1 MNLNLNAKKFSFEQL
16 LLNIVFIIIG
26 LAYIVPFMLVISI
39 SLSSE
44 ASIKEFGYN
53 ILPKVVDFEAYKQI
67 FITPHTLIE
76 AYKVTIFFTLAT
88 TILSLV
94 VMGMMAYPLSR
105 KNCKFRKFLSFYIFF
120 TMLFSGG
127 LVPSYIV
134 ISKYLHLNNTIW
146 VYILPALVSAWNII
160 IIRTYFQG
168 LPPDMIE
175 AGKIDGASEFLI
187 FFRIIVPLSTPVFA
201 TIGFNTAVGK
211 WNDWNTSL
219 IYIDDTNLYS
229 LQYMLQRIL
238 REAEFLEKAVTEGDV
253 QFLDTEIPTES
264 MRYAMAILAAGPMMF
279 VFPFFQKYF
288 AKGLTIGSVKG

>member
-1 MNLNLNAKKFSFEQL
+1 MNLNLNAKKFSWEQL
-16 LLNIVFIIIG
+16 MLNIVFIIIG
-26 LAYIVPFMLVISI
+26 LAYILPFMLVISI

-44 ASIKEFGYN
+44 ASIREFGYN
-53 ILPKVVDFEAYKQI
+53 ILPKVVDFEAYRQI
-67 FITPHTLIE
+67 FKTPDTLID
-76 AYKVTIFFTLAT
+76 AYKITIFFTVMT

-105 KNCKFRKFLSFYIFF
+105 KNCKFRQPISFYIFF

-146 VYILPALVSAWNII
+146 VYIIPALVSAWNII

-168 LPPDMIE
+168 LPPDLVE
-175 AGKIDGASEFLI
+175 AAKIDGASEFLI

-238 REAEFLEKAVTEGDV
+238 REAEFLEKAVTDGDV
-253 QFLDTEIPTES
+253 NFLNVDVPTES